1 MSEGLGIADRIPRL
15 EQVLR
20 ARDFQR
26 VFEPFLGRILPAVV
40 LFDRRGARHA
50 GVWIADEPAAAWEQ
64 IPPEALAQVGAREPV
79 VVATRRCLVRA
90 VYAGAERI
98 GTAVYVVGE
107 SEAAADGGADSPMD
121 SVRLAQAVDGV
132 LSQLLQ
138 SGFAA
143 WITSE
148 LHLAAS
154 EDSYRAIEEQNAELR
169 RAIAHLR
176 EVDELK
182 ANFLAT
188 ISHELRTPLTS
199 VIGFSE
205 MLLDGVAGDLTDAQR
220 EYVQT
225 ILDRGEELL
234 RLITQLLELS
244 RMEVGSMRLE
254 LAPTDLGPL
263 VERAVETLRPEAV
276 RAGVEVRSE
285 IEPGAVPRVLVD
297 APKIG
302 QVLLNLLG
310 NAIKFTPSG
319 GQVVVRAVT
328 APIHRPFEEED
339 LFGEEAHDAV
349 RVSVEDTGEG
359 IEADKLERIFDRF
372 YQVDSS
378 PTRRHGGAGLG
389 LAIVKSIVEAH
400 GGEVWAESTRGV
412 GTTIH
417 VTLPRAQAGASGAS

>member
-154 EDSYRAIEEQNAELR
+154 EDSYQAIEEQNAELR

>member
-1 MSEGLGIADRIPRL
+1 MNDVGIADRAPGL
-15 EQVLR
+15 EQILR
-20 ARDFQR
+20 ARDFVR
-26 VFEPFLGRILPAVV
+26 VFEPFLGSELRAMV
-40 LFDRRGARHA
+40 LFDARGGRHA
-50 GVWIADEPAAAWEQ
+50 GVAVAGHPARAWDQ
-64 IPPEALAQVGAREPV
+64 IPPEALAAAGSDDPAVVG
-79 VVATRRCLVRA
+79 TQRCLVRPA
-90 VYAGAERI
+90 YAGAERV
-98 GTAVYVVGE
+98 GTAVYVLGGGDG
-107 SEAAADGGADSPMD
+107 SEGGDGL
-121 SVRLAQAVDGV
+121 RLATAVDGV

-154 EDSYRAIEEQNAELR
+154 EDSYRAMEQQNAELR
-169 RAIAHLR
+169 RAVAHLR
-176 EVDELK
+176 EIDELK

-244 RMEVGSMRLE
+244 RMEVGTVQLD
-254 LAPTDLGPL
+254 LAPHDLGPL
-263 VERAVETLRPEAV
+263 VDRALETLRPEAT
-276 RAGVEVRSE
+276 RAGIEMVSEV
-285 IEPGAVPRVLVD
+285 ADVPPVLVD
-297 APKIG
+297 GAKVG

-310 NAIKFTPSG
+310 NAVKFTPRG
-319 GQVVVRAVT
+319 GRVVVRAAL

-349 RVSVEDTGEG
+349 RLSVEDTGPG
-359 IEADKLERIFDRF
+359 IAPDKLERIFDRF

-378 PTRRHGGAGLG
+378 PTRKHGGAGLG

-400 GGEVWAESTRGV
+400 GGEVWAESEPGE

-417 VTLPRAQAGASGAS
+417 VTLPRARAADGTT